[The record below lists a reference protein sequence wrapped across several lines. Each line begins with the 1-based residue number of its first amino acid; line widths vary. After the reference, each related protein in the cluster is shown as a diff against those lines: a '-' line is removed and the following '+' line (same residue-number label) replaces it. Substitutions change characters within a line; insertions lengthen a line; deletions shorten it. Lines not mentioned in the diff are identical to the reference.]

1 MMILGFGA
9 CGRVIFQLLSEPG
22 RTSRCLDDPARLTC
36 ILHEF
41 FAALPLGRA
50 DAPVT
55 RSLRHHRLTLDA
67 IQTFFAY
74 RKKLK
79 ASVHPRTLH
88 RALWTGGRHAED
100 CVPTQSEETT

>member
-1 MMILGFGA
+1 MSNKAPNHPLTIQCTIAAVAPQDSALRGA
-9 CGRVIFQLLSEPG
+9 
-22 RTSRCLDDPARLTC
+22 
-36 ILHEF
+36 
-41 FAALPLGRA
+41 
-50 DAPVT
+50 
-55 RSLRHHRLTLDA
+55 
-67 IQTFFAY
+67 FFAY

>member
-36 ILHEF
+36 ILREF

-67 IQTFFAY
+67 IQIA
-74 RKKLK
+74 RVGSQRNWHE
-79 ASVHPRTLH
+79 A
-88 RALWTGGRHAED
+88 
-100 CVPTQSEETT
+100 